1 MSVMYRTKQ
10 ADVLDAVVFKYYD
23 GQPGALEQVLD
34 ANKGIADHG
43 AILPAGIEVDLPEL
57 PKPSVKESVRLW

>member
-34 ANKGIADHG
+34 ANKGIADYG
-43 AILPAGIEVDLPEL
+43 AILPAGVEIDFPEL